1 MGQIEDK
8 LEDGKWK
15 FSQMDSYTK
24 YEWAR
29 HPG

>member
-15 FSQMDSYTK
+15 FSQMDSYIK
-24 YEWAR
+24 YKWSK
-29 HPG
+29 HPS